1 VLEIP
6 EVSLKN
12 YQCNI
17 IVIAVA
23 LLLLRGIII
32 IISAIS
38 SSSSIYPSNSRVIDI
53 IWTHA
58 GKRT

>member
-1 VLEIP
+1 MLEIP

-38 SSSSIYPSNSRVIDI
+38 SSSSIYPSHRYILES
-53 IWTHA
+53 
-58 GKRT
+58 